1 MITGKNT
8 CNTDRERIETET
20 INLLTLCQLINPVVQ
35 FKSKL
40 HKTLYAN

>member
-20 INLLTLCQLINPVVQ
+20 SSDIVPTY
-35 FKSKL
+35 KSSG
-40 HKTLYAN
+40 TV